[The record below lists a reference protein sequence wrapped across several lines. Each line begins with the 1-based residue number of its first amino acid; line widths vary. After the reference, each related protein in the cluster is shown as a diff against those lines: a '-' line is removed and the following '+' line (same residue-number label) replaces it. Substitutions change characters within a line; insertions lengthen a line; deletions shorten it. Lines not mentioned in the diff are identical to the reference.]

1 LVEPES
7 ARSAF
12 QTLSDPGQIQNK
24 RYPVSATVKASAPV
38 GSLSEMV
45 KVAVFGVN
53 NVPMGEWNRTLT
65 VQLAPGA
72 KLAPQVVPDIVK
84 SVAFGPLI
92 AELIGPVAAVQ

>member
-1 LVEPES
+1 M
-7 ARSAF
+7 
-12 QTLSDPGQIQNK
+12 SDPGQIQNK

-65 VQLAPGA
+65 VQLAPA
-72 KLAPQVVPDIVK
+72 ARLAPQVVPEMVK
-84 SVAFGPLI
+84 SAAFGPLI
-92 AELIGPVAAVQ
+92 AELIGPVAVVQ